1 MGRIRGLAKYQPSS
15 HIIPDEGICAI
26 HPGRG
31 MPPGN
36 LSIFVIRPANGRD
49 AQKNARRLDE
59 QILIEK
65 LKQGDEAAFREIVET
80 RQGMVYNTVLGL
92 LQNAEDAEDVTQ
104 DVFIKVFESVRQFK
118 GESAFSTWLYR
129 IAVTTALEFLRKKK
143 RKKRFAFMTSLFG
156 ESGSPLFELPDFV
169 HPGVQLDNR
178 ENARILFTAISRL
191 PENQR
196 VAFTLHK
203 IEGLSYQETADVM
216 QTSVSAIESLLHRAK
231 QNLRKMLENFHA
243 DEKNRNFS

>member
-1 MGRIRGLAKYQPSS
+1 
-15 HIIPDEGICAI
+15 
-26 HPGRG
+26 
-31 MPPGN
+31 
-36 LSIFVIRPANGRD
+36 
-49 AQKNARRLDE
+49 
-59 QILIEK
+59 
-65 LKQGDEAAFREIVET
+65 
-80 RQGMVYNTVLGL
+80 
-92 LQNAEDAEDVTQ
+92 
-104 DVFIKVFESVRQFK
+104 
-118 GESAFSTWLYR
+118 
-129 IAVTTALEFLRKKK
+129 
-143 RKKRFAFMTSLFG
+143 
-156 ESGSPLFELPDFV
+156 V